1 MTSPI
6 RVLQVFTILNR
17 GGAETMVMNYY
28 RHMDRSKVQFDFL
41 VCRPERGAYEDEI
54 ETMGGRIYRVPPVF
68 KPFAHLACVRKFL
81 CEHPEYQIIHG
92 HIGELGYFIYKEAR
106 ARGVPCI
113 IAHAHSNFCD
123 KDWKLPLRYIL
134 KLLIRKQ
141 VTHSM
146 ACGVSAAQWYFGKEN
161 AKHAI
166 ILNNA
171 IESDKYRF
179 SQHEYGQVRQEQGWE
194 GRWVIGNVSRF
205 SPPKN
210 HVFLVDVFSEIVK
223 EKSNALLVLI
233 GKTEGAE
240 YKKVYRQVQKL
251 GLSGSVIFLGSRD
264 DVSYLLKGMDV
275 FCFPSLYEGFGIAML
290 EAEASG
296 LHVVKSTQVPNDAVV
311 VPDLVT
317 SLPLNAPMSQW
328 KEELTQSHP
337 RRDTYADICLAG
349 FDIAENAQWLQ
360 QFYLDQVYTIE

>member
-28 RHMDRSKVQFDFL
+28 RHMDRDRVQFDFL

-54 ETMGGRIYRVPPVF
+54 EAMGGRIYRVPPVF
-68 KPFAHLACVRKFL
+68 DVVAHRAGVRAFL
-81 CEHPEYQIIHG
+81 DEHAEYRIIHG
-92 HIGELGYFIYKEAR
+92 HVGELGYFIYKEAR
-106 ARGVPCI
+106 VRGVPCI

-123 KDWKLPLRYIL
+123 KDWKLPLRYVL
-134 KLLIRKQ
+134 KYLIRKH
-141 VTHSM
+141 VTHM
-146 ACGVSAAQWYFGKEN
+146 MTCGVSAAQWYFGKEN

-166 ILNNA
+166 MLNNA
-171 IESDKYRF
+171 IESSKYRF

-194 GRWVIGNVSRF
+194 GRWVIGNVARF

-210 HVFLVDVFSEIVK
+210 HIFLIKIFSEIFK
-223 EKSNALLVLI
+223 EKPNALLVLI
-233 GKTEGAE
+233 GKTEGRE
-240 YKKVYRQVQKL
+240 YERIFGQVQRL
-251 GLSGSVIFLGSRD
+251 GLLDCVLFLGSRN
-264 DVSYLLKGMDV
+264 DVPNLLKGMDV

-296 LHVVKSTQVPNDAVV
+296 LHVVKSSQVPDDAVV
-311 VPDLVT
+311 VSDLVT

-328 KEELTQSHP
+328 KNELTKFRP
-337 RRDTYADICLAG
+337 RRDTYVDISEAG
-349 FDIAENAQWLQ
+349 FDISKNAQWLQ
-360 QFYLDQVYTIE
+360 QFYLDQVQTME